1 MVLPHADGSGVNTN
15 IISHRAGCGA
25 SRAALLGGTFI
36 IAVILLAAPAHAQ
49 SQVAVSLLAQKVT
62 VKEGKEILVS
72 AERAVP
78 GEVIQYDARYQ
89 NQGKR
94 AVQQLAPTL
103 PIPAGM
109 VFVPNSAVPAPAQ
122 ASLDGKSFAAL
133 PLKRQVT
140 RPDGRVVEE
149 EIPATEFRALRWQ
162 VGDLAAAGK
171 TNVIAR
177 ARLAQR

>member
-1 MVLPHADGSGVNTN
+1 MITN
-15 IISHRAGCGA
+15 LTSHRAGYRA
-25 SRAALLGGTFI
+25 SRLAFLGGTFFT
-36 IAVILLAAPAHAQ
+36 AVILLAPPARAQ
-49 SQVAVSLLAQKVT
+49 SQGDVAVSLLARKVL
-62 VKEGKEILVS
+62 VKEGKEILVP
-72 AERAVP
+72 ADRAVP

-103 PIPAGM
+103 PIPVGM
-109 VFVPNSAVPAPAQ
+109 VFIPDSAVPAPVQ
-122 ASLDGKSFAAL
+122 ASLDGKTFAPL
-133 PLKRQVT
+133 PLKRKVA
-140 RPDGRVVEE
+140 RAGGRVVEE